1 MEEVAHLVA
10 GLESFVRHYGAFAVM
25 PILAI
30 EALGAPVPG
39 KSLLIFASVLAGR
52 GEMSLPSLLIFAWVG
67 SVLGDNLGYLIG
79 RKVGRGTIL
88 RYGAKVGLTD
98 ERFNGIERAYVRY
111 GSATVLFARFFSI
124 LRQLNGIVAGML
136 GMSWWRFV
144 LFDAVGA
151 ALWVTVWVFAPAY
164 FSEHLTFII
173 GLAHHTTVVA
183 SFLLAAGLI
192 LVLGLFIRHLR
203 AAGWTLR
210 R

>member
-39 KSLLIFASVLAGR
+39 ESLLIFASVLAGR

-203 AAGWTLR
+203 VAGWTLR